1 MYDGTI
7 YVGADVGSLGA
18 DAKYEEPTEDEL
30 IELWA
35 ELQRSGVDGKPRF
48 RKIVSQKKLYHYDT
62 LERLERTL
70 I

>member
-1 MYDGTI
+1 MYEGTI
-7 YVGADVGSLGA
+7 YAGGEVRSLGA
-18 DAKYEEPTEDEL
+18 DAMFGEMTEDEL
-30 IELWA
+30 IDLWA
-35 ELQRSGVDGKPRF
+35 GLERNGITGRPKF